1 MNYTPCKRKA
11 YYYETDR
18 MDIVHHS
25 NYVRWL
31 EEARVDL
38 MSQMGYD
45 FVEMEKLGVVS
56 PVLSVE
62 THYKFPVKF
71 GEEFE
76 VRCKV
81 TKFNGCQFELDYEIF
96 NLTTQKISCLAHSSH
111 CFTTAD
117 LKPIRLQKKFPDIYE
132 KFSQAIT
139 AKDNM
144 YLKYG
149 EPNDIDNWI
158 KLVTEVHQIF
168 PGLETE
174 DKIAGHRDTVL
185 KFMTRKEAIC
195 VKDNDNIAGV
205 LLFSKKHNMICC
217 LAVSPQYRRR
227 GIAKMLMTEA
237 LKNLSRDKDI
247 TVSTFRENDPNGAA
261 PRALYKKFGFEEG
274 ELIEEFGYPNQ
285 VFILRSQ
292 KL

>member
-1 MNYTPCKRKA
+1 MNYTPYKRKA

-71 GEEFE
+71 GDEFE
-76 VRCKV
+76 IRCKV
-81 TKFNGCQFELDYEIF
+81 TKFNGCRFELDYEVF
-96 NLTTQKISCLAHSSH
+96 NLTTQKISCNAHSSH
-111 CFTTAD
+111 CFTAAD
-117 LKPIRLQKKFPDIYE
+117 LNPIRLQKKFPDIYK
-132 KFSQAIT
+132 KFSQAIST
-139 AKDNM
+139 ENTT

-149 EPNDIDNWI
+149 EPEDIDTWME
-158 KLVTEVHQIF
+158 LVSEVHQSF

-174 DKIAGHRDTVL
+174 DKIAEHRNTVL
-185 KFMTRKEAIC
+185 KFMSRKEAIC
-195 VKDNDNIAGV
+195 VKYDDKIAGV
-205 LLFSKKHNMICC
+205 ILFSKKHNMICC
-217 LAVSPQYRRR
+217 LAVSPKHRRK
-227 GIAKMLMTEA
+227 GIASMLIEEA
-237 LKNLSRDKDI
+237 LKNLNREKDI
-247 TVSTFRENDPNGAA
+247 TVSTFRENDPKGIA

-285 VFILRSQ
+285 KFILRAQS
-292 KL
+292 